1 MRFFKWLRSL
11 LGESDFAK
19 KTAETV
25 KKVKRRARD
34 ARGRFVADNAETEQN
49 EAHKNN
55 HVGRD

>member
-34 ARGRFVADNAETEQN
+34 ARGRFVADNAETE
-49 EAHKNN
+49 
-55 HVGRD
+55 